1 MQKGFATL
9 EIIFAVLIIGILLT
23 AAVPNAARVVDRAA
37 LDYETKRLYGDLR
50 FLQSASRSGEMDL
63 LGTGRDDLQPEKL
76 PYMQIN
82 PARRSWQILRGT
94 NPVPVRE
101 EHFMRNG
108 IKISSA
114 KDKIRFDTSGS
125 PNISTSI
132 TLTPRF
138 GKANAIVFDSVG
150 RFRGGRSDD

>member
-9 EIIFAVLIIGILLT
+9 EIIFAVLIIGILLS

-63 LGTGRDDLQPEKL
+63 LGTGRTDLKPEKL

-82 PARRSWQILRGT
+82 AARRSWQILRDDK
-94 NPVPVRE
+94 PVRE